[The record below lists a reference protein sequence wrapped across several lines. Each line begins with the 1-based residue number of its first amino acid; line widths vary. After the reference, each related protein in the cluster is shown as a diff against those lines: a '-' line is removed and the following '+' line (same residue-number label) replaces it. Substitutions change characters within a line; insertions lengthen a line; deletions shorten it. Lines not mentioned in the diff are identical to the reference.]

1 MILLE
6 QLLAILFVR
15 WNVTV
20 LGSFRMRYSLRSG
33 VFLSALMAS
42 GLLSASSTKAADPIP
57 SSIGVSRSPSK
68 INPALQ
74 LDASPL
80 GPFQLPLGTTQNQ
93 LGIPKD
99 SPDTPQPNPIPQV
112 HRKQT
117 DSIPQVHPKTG
128 DSFQLPPRPLQPEPK
143 IRRYKPPTLGADG
156 EVQGQVT
163 ISSVCSVV
171 SAAKDCVSR
180 PYVGTL
186 KVMSLDRSQTLRV
199 ETDQQGEFELRLNPG
214 LYIVEPETGSF
225 PALTQQ
231 TVRIVSGA
239 NRTEDLVFEG
249 SGVNDT
255 STRQGSIQEG
265 TLQPRNIRQGTL
277 R

>member
-1 MILLE
+1 MIPLE

-15 WNVTV
+15 WNATV
-20 LGSFRMRYSLRSG
+20 LGSFWMRYSLRSG

-42 GLLSASSTKAADPIP
+42 GLLSASSTKADPLP
-57 SSIGVSRSPSK
+57 SSIGVSSSPSR

-74 LDASPL
+74 LDSPQL

-93 LGIPKD
+93 LGLPKVD
-99 SPDTPQPNPIPQV
+99 PDTPQPNPIPQV
-112 HRKQT
+112 HRKPS

-143 IRRYKPPTLGADG
+143 IRRYKPVPLGAEG
-156 EVQGQVT
+156 KVQGQVT
-163 ISSVCSVV
+163 LSSVCSVV
-171 SAAKDCVSR
+171 SAAKDCGSR

-186 KVMSLDRSQTLRV
+186 KVMSFDRSQTLRV
-199 ETDQQGEFELRLNPG
+199 ETDQQGGFELSLNPG

-231 TVRIVSGA
+231 TVRIISGA

-249 SGVNDT
+249 TGINDAG
-255 STRQGSIQEG
+255 TRQGSLQEG
-265 TLQPRNIRQGTL
+265 TLQPGTLRQGTL